1 MMRIWHQGLIP
12 EESAPQ
18 YYRALR
24 AHARGITRLDTQVD
38 FHGLKPETYHGAAS
52 VAEAVSYNYLMS
64 LHVQQILENARRAE
78 CEGYDAVAIT
88 VIQNP
93 GLREARSIVDIP
105 VTGYGEAAMHL
116 ACMLGDRFSVVAFN
130 EDLFPLF
137 AQNVR
142 DYGLEGRAG
151 PMAVMEVDY
160 AAVMSAL
167 ERPGPV
173 VDSFRAAARRVI
185 AGGAHALIPGQTLLA
200 EVLWQAQVYRVDEVP
215 VIDALGAAVKM
226 AELLVDL
233 RRSSGMSVSRRG
245 YYWARPPAALV
256 EHARRMYGLRDA

>member
-1 MMRIWHQGLIP
+1 MRIWHQGLIP
-12 EESAPQ
+12 EESAPG

-24 AHARGITRLDTQVD
+24 EHARRIARPGTEVD
-38 FHGLKPETYHGAAS
+38 FHGLRPETYEGARS
-52 VAEAVSYNYLMS
+52 VAEAVSFNYLMS
-64 LHVQQILENARRAE
+64 LHVQQILENALRAE
-78 CEGYDAVAIT
+78 RQGYDAVAIT

-93 GLREARSIVDIP
+93 GLREARSLVDIP

-142 DYGLEGRAG
+142 DYGLESRAA
-151 PMAVMEVDY
+151 PMAVMDVQY
-160 AAVMSAL
+160 AAVMGAL
-167 ERPGPV
+167 DRPGPV
-173 VDSFRAAARRVI
+173 VDGFREAARRAI
-185 AGGAHALIPGQTLLA
+185 AGGAQALIPGQTLLA
-200 EVLWQAQVYRVDEVP
+200 EVLWQAGVFRVDEVP
-215 VIDALGAAVKM
+215 VIDALAAAVST

-233 RRSSGMSVSRRG
+233 RRNSGVSVCRRG

-256 EHARRMYGLRDA
+256 AHARRMYGFAGP